1 MPGERGKIP
10 ISDSEPMRRNKR
22 ETIIVRRIK
31 NITTPNTPKRNGIKD
46 ERKELIKQTKDKI
59 LNINRA
65 SEEVGGEC
73 IICGNEIKKNQAFRT
88 LPKDKNCKEVRLY
101 HLRTCG
107 PGSDNWKTF
116 KANGKKAP
124 DKSLLKGQLSFKWKA
139 VKR

>member
-1 MPGERGKIP
+1 
-10 ISDSEPMRRNKR
+10 MRTR
-22 ETIIVRRIK
+22 K
-31 NITTPNTPKRNGIKD
+31 NITTPNSLKKKGIKE

-73 IICGNEIKKNQAFRT
+73 IICGNEIKKNQAFRA

-101 HLRTCG
+101 HLRICG

-124 DKSLLKGQLSFKWKA
+124 EKSLIKGQLSFRWKA
-139 VKR
+139 VTK

>member
-10 ISDSEPMRRNKR
+10 ISDSEPKR
-22 ETIIVRRIK
+22 KKNYETITVRTCK
-31 NITTPNTPKRNGIKD
+31 NITTPNTPKRKGIKE

-65 SEEVGGEC
+65 TETVGGEC
-73 IICGNEIKKNQAFRT
+73 IICGNEIKKNQAFRA

-124 DKSLLKGQLSFKWKA
+124 HKSLLKGQLSFRWKA
-139 VKR
+139 VTK